1 VNFHR
6 YVLARYCI
14 ETCEAT
20 NGTRDDIYIY
30 HVTLRWVET
39 TCQVWCLQPRSA
51 NLEFK
56 SFKLSM
62 VRCWNSGSLMI
73 CVHLISPL
81 FHMFSLYLEYSLSCE
96 TEAEQLCPPHWLC
109 LGHVFLILHGSAR
122 VPHYILDLWRRG
134 RLRAHIS
141 RQVGKSNLNVQPAFV
156 IFPKQIFLLRHA
168 PRCLGDSS
176 EKPSASED
184 VHCLQ
189 LMLRLSPKKDIAKKN
204 QACGCVLGYALIHGH
219 WNRDTGF

>member
-1 VNFHR
+1 MNFHG

-81 FHMFSLYLEYSLSCE
+81 FHTFSLYLEYNLSCE

-141 RQVGKSNLNVQPAFV
+141 RQVGKSNLNVQLAFV
-156 IFPKQIFLLRHA
+156 IFPKQIFLLWEIPLKSLLHQKMSIVSNLCCA
-168 PRCLGDSS
+168 L
-176 EKPSASED
+176 A
-184 VHCLQ
+184 
-189 LMLRLSPKKDIAKKN
+189 PKKTLLRRIKHV
-204 QACGCVLGYALIHGH
+204 GVS
-219 WNRDTGF
+219 